1 MHPDKKIIANGDDA
15 QNLPLNFN
23 FNNIGAKNKYLVD
36 CIMNMFDAHI
46 ILRMNK
52 RLKDPK
58 DREKLADLKRDIFD
72 LNLDIIKIF
81 EKYDFKIIQN
91 MNKLNTK
98 DNISY
103 FRSRSY
109 KINKH
114 VQDNLVDI
122 PSKFY
127 EFKHEHNGR
136 TYNFKYYVGQY
147 IICRQPFKR
156 KNAELYTNYM
166 YEILGHYPV
175 DKHIFKIKSKINED
189 KIMYIT
195 KKNS

>member
-1 MHPDKKIIANGDDA
+1 MHPDKKNIANGDDA

-23 FNNIGAKNKYLVD
+23 FNNIGAKNKYPVD

-58 DREKLADLKRDIFD
+58 DREKLADLKRDIFE
-72 LNLDIIKIF
+72 LNLVIIKIF

-122 PSKFY
+122 PSNFY

-147 IICRQPFKR
+147 IICRQPFKKICR
-156 KNAELYTNYM
+156 IIHKLY
-166 YEILGHYPV
+166 V
-175 DKHIFKIKSKINED
+175 
-189 KIMYIT
+189 
-195 KKNS
+195 